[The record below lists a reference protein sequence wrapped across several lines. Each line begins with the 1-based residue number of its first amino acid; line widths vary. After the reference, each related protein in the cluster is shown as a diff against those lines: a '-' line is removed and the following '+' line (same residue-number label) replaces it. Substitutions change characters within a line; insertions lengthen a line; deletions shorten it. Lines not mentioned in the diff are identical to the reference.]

1 MTLHHIFLYVFFR
14 FIFLVDVPYMHLIF
28 FLFQSK
34 NKKRKKKKK
43 KAKKNRLLQQQQ
55 QKEPE
60 EAAENIQVEYVY
72 QLQLWIILCHCWEV
86 QMKSILWW
94 LVFETIV
101 DNWCYLC
108 FQVCS
113 GTTWAWSH
121 WSKLLYLCQ
130 NLWCIQG

>member
-1 MTLHHIFLYVFFR
+1 MTLHQIFLCFWWMYR
-14 FIFLVDVPYMHLIF
+14 ICIIF

-94 LVFETIV
+94 
-101 DNWCYLC
+101 DHSW
-108 FQVCS
+108 
-113 GTTWAWSH
+113 
-121 WSKLLYLCQ
+121 
-130 NLWCIQG
+130 